1 MDYLAPSLS
10 FPDAGDGFVLAP
22 VAGTPA
28 LPNRPVDAVTM
39 ALVATSDAGHSW
51 HILYRFPWRPLR
63 PGEYGGAKVMLGG
76 LGA

>member
-1 MDYLAPSLS
+1 
-10 FPDAGDGFVLAP
+10 
-22 VAGTPA
+22 
-28 LPNRPVDAVTM
+28 M